1 MKNALITLKNFIDD
15 MKAYETQWGSLMQKS
30 LDEAFSDESNQKRL
44 AQIIEIQNRYL
55 SKKALSLK
63 QDRRSTLTFRMP
75 PEYDQLIINEQ
86 TVNHRTILFDVQCVN
101 DTECRKYTVVL
112 EDDHWKVDKMAISFM
127 SWKATRQIF

>member
-55 SKKALSLK
+55 SNKALSLK
-63 QDRRSTLTFRMP
+63 QDRRTTLTFAIP
-75 PEYDQLIINEQ
+75 PEYDQEIMNVTEFKKHQVEFEVSRDKECYRRYIMIFEQ
-86 TVNHRTILFDVQCVN
+86 EN
-101 DTECRKYTVVL
+101 
-112 EDDHWKVDKMAISFM
+112 WKVDKMAIASM
-127 SWKATRQIF
+127 NWKVTRQIF